1 MQVKALQ
8 HALTLP
14 KLQRLVYSTCSIH
27 EQENELVVKAVLDQA
42 KELGFE
48 LVDPFPSWKR
58 RGLPSLPGHEKLI
71 RIGEPSLVMLSL
83 YAFCFLVITSNFG
96 VPQCLPGLSMLSAAE
111 TRLFSRQQ

>member
-27 EQENELVVKAVLDQA
+27 EQENELVVKAVLEQA
-42 KELGFE
+42 DELGFK

-58 RGLPSLPGHEKLI
+58 RGLPLLPGHETLI
-71 RIGEPSLVMLSL
+71 RIGEPGLVMLGLMQFAFWCSL
-83 YAFCFLVITSNFG
+83 V
-96 VPQCLPGLSMLSAAE
+96 LPGLECYRARMG
-111 TRLFSRQQ
+111 QKHC